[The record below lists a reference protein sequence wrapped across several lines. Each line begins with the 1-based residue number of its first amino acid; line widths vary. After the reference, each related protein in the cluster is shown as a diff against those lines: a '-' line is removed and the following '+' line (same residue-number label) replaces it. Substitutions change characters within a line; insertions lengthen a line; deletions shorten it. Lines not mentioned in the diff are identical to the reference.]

1 MARRDFLP
9 PMDGVG
15 QPRIW
20 RAAIYF
26 LSAALVDA
34 GGGAELC
41 GSLECGAGSFHC
53 RRANDGGNLRVFAGA
68 PISPEKR
75 GAFWSGVLR
84 GESVCAADCLHA
96 QRFCGATGVRADAAG
111 VADGDGTLR
120 ASGESPWLAFAGHGA
135 LRISVRDG
143 CACGKIAAAVV
154 ARRGW
159 TGTGVWIDK
168 FLSFAGG
175 V

>member
-1 MARRDFLP
+1 MTSNFTPLRGWTLRGNGEKGFSSPDGRSGPTTDLASRDLFSIRRSR
-9 PMDGVG
+9 GCWG
-15 QPRIW
+15 R
-20 RAAIYF
+20 
-26 LSAALVDA
+26 SCAL
-34 GGGAELC
+34 
-41 GSLECGAGSFHC
+41 
-53 RRANDGGNLRVFAGA
+53 
-68 PISPEKR
+68 
-75 GAFWSGVLR
+75 WSGVLR

-143 CACGKIAAAVV
+143 VAFQCASRRGGELQRGTYFRVGCACGKIAAAVV